1 MGTILISALT
11 LALAV
16 FALTQR
22 RLLWGVI
29 GVGAHSLALAGVYLF
44 LAAPDVALTQAAIG
58 FGLVT
63 FIYLLAL
70 RRTGRLIVVA
80 AETPPFLYLE
90 GERVVG
96 LEWEILHRLGQRL
109 HCDVD
114 VLWVARAEVG
124 RLVEAGEADIGGG
137 GFLPRERDRVLL
149 SRPLM
154 PTRIVTVRCGAGPLG
169 AVAGDR
175 CQDHLP
181 PDGLA
186 YEGHKELAAALC
198 AGEVGAAVVDLLHAR
213 YWMLRGEVRPTET
226 TDVEEY
232 AFRLAVAPG
241 GEDIHRALDALV
253 SELEAEG
260 ELAQLV
266 RRYVG

>member
-70 RRTGRLIVVA
+70 RRTGKMTVVA
-80 AETPPFLYLE
+80 AETPPLLYQA
-90 GERVVG
+90 GQRVAG
-96 LEWEILHRLGQRL
+96 LEWEILSRFGRSL
-109 HCDVD
+109 HQEVE
-114 VLWVARAEVG
+114 VLWVPRAEIE
-124 RLVEAGEADIGGG
+124 RLLRSGEADVGAG
-137 GFLPRERDRVLL
+137 GFLAREAEGLLL

-154 PTRIVTVRCGAGPLG
+154 PTRIVTVRCGPGPLG

-175 CQDHLP
+175 GQDRLP
-181 PDGLA
+181 PDGRV
-186 YEGHKELAAALC
+186 YEDHKDLVAALSR
-198 AGEVGAAVVDLLHAR
+198 GEVGGAVADLLR
-213 YWMLRGEVRPTET
+213 VRQWVLSGEVRPRET
-226 TDVEEY
+226 TDVEEV
-232 AFRLAVAPG
+232 AFRLAVAPTE
-241 GEDIHRALDALV
+241 EDVLRALDAFLA
-253 SELEAEG
+253 ELEETG